1 MKISF
6 CFFCPHCQWANL
18 KVLNLKF
25 FFFNVRNVDETKK
38 LKGDMGEKKKQRTKI
53 TLYTICLQIY
63 RKVYFQEKR
72 KKMQVNI
79 GHTIFL
85 GKFFYLSKQV

>member
-25 FFFNVRNVDETKK
+25 FFFNVRNVDGEKK
-38 LKGDMGEKKKQRTKI
+38 LKGDMGKKKTRDKN
-53 TLYTICLQIY
+53 YPVYNMPPNLQKSLFS
-63 RKVYFQEKR
+63 RKK

>member
-1 MKISF
+1 MQTCKSLTPGKSITIYMKISF

-38 LKGDMGEKKKQRTKI
+38 LKGDMGEKKKNKGQKLPCIQYASKSTDKFI
-53 TLYTICLQIY
+53 F
-63 RKVYFQEKR
+63 KKKEKKCR
-72 KKMQVNI
+72 
-79 GHTIFL
+79 
-85 GKFFYLSKQV
+85 